1 MEDAVTFQ
9 ALCWSYWEHPDD
21 DPRTEGEGRK
31 RNLPGELGL
40 RSRVENNDKT
50 LPSITK
56 GEAQCLVNCMVL
68 RKEIAPNTE
77 LLKLLSAYLGKRVP
91 IKALFGEKDRRVKKP
106 WQTEDAMASMAKHAY
121 KNIRRKDGSK
131 LNVSKEFGSMNLFQ
145 LLADIF
151 NAELSDQR
159 ITKEY
164 RLTPDTAS
172 LQTLRTM
179 IKDECDYIDKRWLSS
194 ASAWYHAYHRG

>member
-1 MEDAVTFQ
+1 
-9 ALCWSYWEHPDD
+9 
-21 DPRTEGEGRK
+21 
-31 RNLPGELGL
+31 
-40 RSRVENNDKT
+40 
-50 LPSITK
+50 
-56 GEAQCLVNCMVL
+56 
-68 RKEIAPNTE
+68 
-77 LLKLLSAYLGKRVP
+77 
-91 IKALFGEKDRRVKKP
+91 
-106 WQTEDAMASMAKHAY
+106 
-121 KNIRRKDGSK
+121 
-131 LNVSKEFGSMNLFQ
+131 MNLFQ